1 MAASRKFASKPHMAG
16 SPGDLDTATEFLDI
30 LQRELGI
37 TASKEPIYPA
47 GSVESRNATL
57 SIPTSS
63 ELRAWVDVY
72 YPILNTPLQRSLEI
86 LGDDGNPVWQANL
99 EEEVDEAD
107 PDAFE
112 HGNVVPAFHGLS
124 ANGEV
129 EGKLVYAHY
138 GRKQDYDALVDA
150 GSSKTSSNSFRR
162 ILTQLLRCG
171 LQRRN
176 CHYAVRRTIPWTQ
189 GNLTWCIEFN
199 ISHTG

>member
-1 MAASRKFASKPHMAG
+1 MAASRKFSSKPHMAG
-16 SPGDLDTATEFLDI
+16 SPGDLDTAMTFLDV

-37 TASKEPIYPA
+37 AAPKELIYPA

-57 SIPTSS
+57 SIPTSR
-63 ELRAWVDVY
+63 EPRAWIDVY

-86 LGDDGNPVWQANL
+86 LGEDGNSVWQANL

-112 HGNVVPAFHGLS
+112 HGDVVPAFHGLS

-150 GSSKTSSNSFRR
+150 GMSNTSSDFFQMAN
-162 ILTQLLRCG
+162 
-171 LQRRN
+171 
-176 CHYAVRRTIPWTQ
+176 TI
-189 GNLTWCIEFN
+189 
-199 ISHTG
+199 S